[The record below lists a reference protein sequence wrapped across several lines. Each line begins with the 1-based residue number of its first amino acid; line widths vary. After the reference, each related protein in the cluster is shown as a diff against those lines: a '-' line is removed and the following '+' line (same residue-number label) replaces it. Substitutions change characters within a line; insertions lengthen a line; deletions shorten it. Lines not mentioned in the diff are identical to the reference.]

1 MTKYILITT
10 DGGAQLDYQGDGLA
24 NKQKAVG
31 GLIEYV
37 GLQYKRH
44 INLMSYPTPR
54 TSEKILLR
62 DNIKPSDRVS
72 DADGVAWV
80 NENGLSLNLA
90 RNWRATELISN
101 MFEGAS
107 FVGDVLFEIYNED
120 MYKFLKTMS
129 RRSRWKNYLV
139 R

>member
-10 DGGAQLDYQGDGLA
+10 DGGVKLDYQGDGLA

-44 INLMSYPTPR
+44 TPR
-54 TSEKILLR
+54 NSEKILLR
-62 DNIKPSDRVS
+62 DNIKISDRVP

-80 NENGLSLNLA
+80 NENGLSMNLA
-90 RNWRATELISN
+90 RNWRATEIISN

-120 MYKFLKTMS
+120 MYDFLKTIS

>member
-10 DGGAQLDYQGDGLA
+10 DGGVKLDYQGDGLA

-44 INLMSYPTPR
+44 TSR
-54 TSEKILLR
+54 TSERILLR
-62 DNIKPSDRVS
+62 DNIKISDRVA

>member
-10 DGGAQLDYQGDGLA
+10 NGGVKLDYQGDGLA

-37 GLQYKRH
+37 GLQYNRH
-44 INLMSYPTPR
+44 NPR
-54 TSEKILLR
+54 TSERILLR
-62 DNIKPSDRVS
+62 DNIKISDRVA

-107 FVGDVLFEIYNED
+107 FVGDVLFEIYNKD
-120 MYKFLKTMS
+120 MHNHLKYIS

-139 R
+139 N

>member
-10 DGGAQLDYQGDGLA
+10 NGGVKLDYQGDGLA

-37 GLQYKRH
+37 GLQYNRH
-44 INLMSYPTPR
+44 NPR
-54 TSEKILLR
+54 TSERILLR
-62 DNIKPSDRVS
+62 DNIKISDRVA

-101 MFEGAS
+101 MFEGAP
-107 FVGDVLFEIYNED
+107 FVGDVLFEIYNKD
-120 MYKFLKTMS
+120 MYNHLKYIS

-139 R
+139 N

>member
-10 DGGAQLDYQGDGLA
+10 DGGVKLDYQGDGLA

-37 GLQYKRH
+37 GLQYNELNSKLSRG
-44 INLMSYPTPR
+44 
-54 TSEKILLR
+54 ILLR
-62 DNIKPSDRVS
+62 DNIKISERVS

-80 NENGLSLNLA
+80 NENGLSMNLA

-120 MYKFLKTMS
+120 MYDFLKTMS

>member
-1 MTKYILITT
+1 M
-10 DGGAQLDYQGDGLA
+10 GGDSSLDLHVFCIVVQHTLSALLRLSVCLLNHRLDRDW
-24 NKQKAVG
+24 
-31 GLIEYV
+31 E
-37 GLQYKRH
+37 
-44 INLMSYPTPR
+44 T
-54 TSEKILLR
+54 ILLR

>member
-10 DGGAQLDYQGDGLA
+10 NGGVKLDYQGDGLA

-37 GLQYKRH
+37 GLQYNRH
-44 INLMSYPTPR
+44 NPR
-54 TSEKILLR
+54 TSERILLR
-62 DNIKPSDRVS
+62 DNIKISDRVA

-107 FVGDVLFEIYNED
+107 FVGDVLFEIYNKD
-120 MYKFLKTMS
+120 MYNHLKYIS

-139 R
+139 N

>member
-10 DGGAQLDYQGDGLA
+10 NGVVKLDYQGDGLA

-37 GLQYKRH
+37 GLQYNRH
-44 INLMSYPTPR
+44 NPR
-54 TSEKILLR
+54 TSERILLR
-62 DNIKPSDRVS
+62 DNIKISDRVA

-107 FVGDVLFEIYNED
+107 FVGDVLFEIYNKD
-120 MYKFLKTMS
+120 MYNHLKYIS

-139 R
+139 N

>member
-1 MTKYILITT
+1 
-10 DGGAQLDYQGDGLA
+10 
-24 NKQKAVG
+24 
-31 GLIEYV
+31 
-37 GLQYKRH
+37 
-44 INLMSYPTPR
+44 MSYPHPR

>member
-10 DGGAQLDYQGDGLA
+10 DGGVKLDYQGDGLT

-37 GLQYKRH
+37 GLQYNVPFGIR
-44 INLMSYPTPR
+44 
-54 TSEKILLR
+54 LR

-80 NENGLSLNLA
+80 NENGLSMNLD

-120 MYKFLKTMS
+120 MYDFLKTMS
-129 RRSRWKNYLV
+129 RRSQWKNYLV

>member
-10 DGGAQLDYQGDGLA
+10 DGGVKLDYQGDSLA

-62 DNIKPSDRVS
+62 DNIKISERVP

-80 NENGLSLNLA
+80 NDNGLSLNLA

>member
-10 DGGAQLDYQGDGLA
+10 DGGVKLDYQGDGLA

-37 GLQYKRH
+37 ALQYTE
-44 INLMSYPTPR
+44 IGVC
-54 TSEKILLR
+54 LR
-62 DNIKPSDRVS
+62 DNIKPADRVQ
-72 DADGVAWV
+72 DAHGVAWV

-101 MFEGAS
+101 MFQGAS
-107 FVGDVLFEIYNED
+107 FVGDVLIECHSQE
-120 MYKFLKTMS
+120 MYDFVKTMS

>member
-10 DGGAQLDYQGDGLA
+10 DGGVKLDYQGDGLA

-37 GLQYKRH
+37 GLQYNELNSKLSRG
-44 INLMSYPTPR
+44 
-54 TSEKILLR
+54 ILLR
-62 DNIKPSDRVS
+62 DNIKISERVS

-120 MYKFLKTMS
+120 MYDFLKTMS